1 MSEALVFVDD
11 VENPELSSQDRHHLE
26 RVLRLRKG
34 ALITVSDGAGRHR
47 AARLDVHLEVAGPSE
62 ITPPPASPVAVGFA
76 LVRGERPELI
86 VQKLTELGVDRIVP
100 FVAERCVVRWD
111 AAKREGNLE
120 RLRRIA
126 REASMQCRRDWLPVV
141 EPLGSFGELVT
152 RPGVAMAE
160 RGAMAPGAEVVLVI
174 VGPEGGWSP
183 TESASTVPRVGLGAH
198 VLRVET
204 AAIAAGVLLT
214 AGRTARSGGTWW
226 GSTVA

>member
-1 MSEALVFVDD
+1 VSEALVFVDD
-11 VENPELSSQDRHHLE
+11 VEHPELSSQDRHHLE

-34 ALITVSDGAGRHR
+34 AVITVSDGFGRHCDVT
-47 AARLDVHLEVAGPSE
+47 LDVRLEVEGPIE

-76 LVRGERPELI
+76 LVKGERPELI

-111 AAKREGNLE
+111 AAKRDGHLE

-126 REASMQCRRDWLPVV
+126 REAAMQSRRDWLPIV
-141 EPLGSFGELVT
+141 EPLGSFAELVS

-160 RGAMAPGAEVVLVI
+160 RGAMAPGAEVALVL

-183 TESASTVPRVGLGAH
+183 TEREANVPTVGLGAH

-214 AGRTARSGGTWW
+214 AGRAARSGGTWW